1 MSNETS
7 DVIANY
13 LKEVG
18 LSDDQANFA
27 DGEIFNS
34 LLGLQTLDASI
45 NNIIQL
51 TGKRIEELS
60 NLKSKLQENIFSKY
74 KELGVVQKVE
84 EKVVVESEVQQIPIR
99 KPEEKPVI
107 INKQVENMPP
117 PNLPMVEPNEVV
129 HDVKPQETQ
138 NKVEIKIQEEPPVK
152 DKPDPRNENYQAG
165 KDPYLEPLK

>member
-1 MSNETS
+1 MTFTREQRQAAYKKLPIEVQEFIMSNETS

-84 EKVVVESEVQQIPIR
+84 EKVVVWR
-99 KPEEKPVI
+99 A
-107 INKQVENMPP
+107 
-117 PNLPMVEPNEVV
+117 
-129 HDVKPQETQ
+129 
-138 NKVEIKIQEEPPVK
+138 
-152 DKPDPRNENYQAG
+152 QAFQ
-165 KDPYLEPLK
+165 PALALF